1 MLEKNM
7 NKLETSFTEERITQL
22 TIDTLLRIGI
32 LVALLFWCFHII
44 SPFLY
49 PIIWGIIIAV
59 ATYGSYQKL
68 SVRIGNRPVLAAVL
82 VSLILLA
89 VLIVPVVLLTD
100 SMATGINVLA
110 EEAKQG
116 TLKIPPPPEAVA
128 GWPLIG
134 EWLHAIW
141 LKASVNIEAVLK
153 QFAPQLKSMG
163 SWLLAAAAEVGF
175 GVLQFVLSIIIAGL
189 LLANAESSKRSAV
202 SFTTRL
208 AGEKGI
214 KFVEIA
220 AKTVNG
226 VTRGILGVAIIQG
239 VLAGLGFLVAGIPG
253 AGLWAFVAM
262 FLAIIQIGL
271 LPVTI
276 PAILYVF
283 STAEPVTAI
292 IFLIWN
298 IIISTMDNILKP
310 LLMGKGAVVPIPI
323 IFLGAIGGFIASGIL
338 GLFTGAIILSIGY
351 SLYLNWVNEGTVSE
365 VEAADVLEPAETE

>member
-1 MLEKNM
+1 M
-7 NKLETSFTEERITQL
+7 NKPETSFTEERITQL
-22 TIDTLLRIGI
+22 TIDTLLRVGI

-163 SWLLAAAAEVGF
+163 TWLLAAAAEVGF

-189 LLANAESSKRSAV
+189 LLANAESSKRSAI

-365 VEAADVLEPAETE
+365 AEAADVLEPAEIE

>member
-1 MLEKNM
+1 MSNP
-7 NKLETSFTEERITQL
+7 ETSFTEERITQL
-22 TIDTLLRIGI
+22 TIDTLLRVGI
-32 LVALLFWCFHII
+32 LAVLLVWCFNII

-59 ATYGSYQKL
+59 ASYGSYQKL
-68 SVRIGNRPVLAAVL
+68 SARIGGRPVLAAVL
-82 VSLILLA
+82 VSIILLA
-89 VLIVPVVLLTD
+89 VLIAPVVLLTE
-100 SMATGINVLA
+100 SMATGITVLA
-110 EEAKQG
+110 DEAKQG

-163 SWLLAAAAEVGF
+163 TWLLSAAADVGF
-175 GVLQFVLSIIIAGL
+175 GVLQFVLSIFIAGL
-189 LLANAESSKRSAV
+189 LLANAKTSKRSAV

-208 AGEKGI
+208 AGDKGI
-214 KFVEIA
+214 KFIEIA

-239 VLAGLGFLVAGIPG
+239 VLAGLGFLVVGIPG

-262 FLAIIQIGL
+262 FLAIIQIGI
-271 LPVTI
+271 LPVTL

-283 STAEPVTAI
+283 STAEPVTGI

-298 IIISTMDNILKP
+298 LIISTMDNILKP
-310 LLMGKGAVVPIPI
+310 LLMGKGAAVPIPI
-323 IFLGAIGGFIASGIL
+323 IFIGAIGGFIASGIL

-351 SLYLNWVNEGTVSE
+351 SLYLNWVNEGVE
-365 VEAADVLEPAETE
+365 VDTADELEPAETE

>member
-1 MLEKNM
+1 M
-7 NKLETSFTEERITQL
+7 NKPGTSFTDERITRL

-32 LVALLFWCFHII
+32 LAALLVWCFDII

-59 ATYGSYQKL
+59 ASYGSYQKL
-68 SVRIGNRPVLAAVL
+68 STRIGNHPVLAAVF
-82 VSLILLA
+82 VSIILLA
-89 VLIVPVVLLTD
+89 VLIVPVVLLTE
-100 SMATGINVLA
+100 SMAAGINVLA
-110 EEAKQG
+110 DEAKQG

-134 EWLHAIW
+134 ESLHAIW

-153 QFAPQLKSMG
+153 QFAPQIKSMG
-163 SWLLAAAAEVGF
+163 SWLLSAAADVGF
-175 GVLQFVLSIIIAGL
+175 GVLQFVLSIIIAGI
-189 LLANAESSKRSAV
+189 LLANAGASKRSAV

-208 AGEKGI
+208 AGDKGI
-214 KFVEIA
+214 KYVEIA

-283 STAEPVTAI
+283 STAEPATAV

-310 LLMGKGAVVPIPI
+310 LLMGKGAAVPIPI

-351 SLYLNWVNEGTVSE
+351 SLYLNWVNEGADSE
-365 VEAADVLEPAETE
+365 AEAVDALEPAETE

>member
-1 MLEKNM
+1 M
-7 NKLETSFTEERITQL
+7 NKSGTDITDERISQL
-22 TIDTLLRIGI
+22 TIDTLIRVGI
-32 LVALLFWCFHII
+32 LAVIMVWCFNII

-59 ATYGSYQKL
+59 ASFGSYQQL
-68 SVRIGNRPVLAAVL
+68 SEKIGNRPVLAAVL
-82 VSLILLA
+82 VSIILLA

-100 SMATGINVLA
+100 SMAAGITVLA
-110 EEAKQG
+110 DEAKQG
-116 TLKIPPPPEAVA
+116 TLKIPPPPESVA
-128 GWPLIG
+128 SWPMIG
-134 EWLHAIW
+134 ESLYAIW

-163 SWLLAAAAEVGF
+163 TWLLSAAADVGF
-175 GVLQFVLSIIIAGL
+175 GVLQFLLSIIIAGL
-189 LLANAESSKRSAV
+189 LLANAETSKRSAT

-208 AGEKGI
+208 AGDKGI

-239 VLAGLGFLVAGIPG
+239 VLAGLGFLVVGIPG

-271 LPVTI
+271 LPVTL

-283 STAEPVTAI
+283 STAEPITAI

-310 LLMGKGAVVPIPI
+310 LLMGKGAAVPIPI
-323 IFLGAIGGFIASGIL
+323 IFLGAIGGFMASGIL

-351 SLYLNWVNEGTVSE
+351 SLYLTWVNDRPDS
-365 VEAADVLEPAETE
+365 EAAYDLEQAEAE

>member
-1 MLEKNM
+1 M
-7 NKLETSFTEERITQL
+7 NKPETSFSEERITQL
-22 TIDTLLRIGI
+22 TIDTLLRVGI

-59 ATYGSYQKL
+59 ASYGSYQKL
-68 SVRIGNRPVLAAVL
+68 SERIGNRPVLAAVL
-82 VSLILLA
+82 VSLILVS

-100 SMATGINVLA
+100 SMATGIHVLA

-116 TLKIPPPPEAVA
+116 TLKIPPPPEGVA

-134 EWLHAIW
+134 ESLHAIW
-141 LKASVNIEAVLK
+141 LKASVNIESVLK

-163 SWLLAAAAEVGF
+163 TWLLSAAADVGF
-175 GVLQFVLSIIIAGL
+175 GVLQFLLSIIIAGL
-189 LLANAESSKRSAV
+189 LLANAETTKRSAV

-208 AGEKGI
+208 AGEKGF

-262 FLAIIQIGL
+262 FLAIIQIGI
-271 LPVTI
+271 LPVTL
-276 PAILYVF
+276 PAIIYMF
-283 STAEPVTAI
+283 STAEPFTAI
-292 IFLIWN
+292 LFLIWN

-351 SLYLNWVNEGTVSE
+351 SLYLNWVNQEIDAEADITDLAKQSE
-365 VEAADVLEPAETE
+365 AE

>member
-1 MLEKNM
+1 M
-7 NKLETSFTEERITQL
+7 NNPETSITDERISQL
-22 TIDTLLRIGI
+22 TIDTLIRVGI
-32 LVALLFWCFHII
+32 LAVILVWCFNII

-59 ATYGSYQKL
+59 ASFGSYQQL
-68 SVRIGNRPVLAAVL
+68 STRIGGRPVLAAIL
-82 VSLILLA
+82 VSIILLA

-100 SMATGINVLA
+100 SMATGITVLA
-110 EEAKQG
+110 DEAKQG

-128 GWPLIG
+128 GWPLVG
-134 EWLHAIW
+134 ESLHAIW

-153 QFAPQLKSMG
+153 QFSPQLKSMG
-163 SWLLAAAAEVGF
+163 SWLLSAAADVGF
-175 GVLQFVLSIIIAGL
+175 GVLQFVLSIVIAGL

-202 SFTTRL
+202 AFTTRL
-208 AGEKGI
+208 AGDKGI
-214 KFVEIA
+214 KFVDIA

-262 FLAIIQIGL
+262 FLAIIQIGI
-271 LPVTI
+271 LPVTL

-283 STAEPVTAI
+283 STAEPVSAI

-298 IIISTMDNILKP
+298 IIISTMDNVLKP
-310 LLMGKGAVVPIPI
+310 LLMGKGAAVPIPI
-323 IFLGAIGGFIASGIL
+323 IFLGAIGGFMASGIL

-351 SLYLNWVNEGTVSE
+351 SLYLNWVNEGADDE
-365 VEAADVLEPAETE
+365 VVVTE

>member
-1 MLEKNM
+1 MSKPEI
-7 NKLETSFTEERITQL
+7 SFNDERITRL
-22 TIDTLLRIGI
+22 TIDTLLRVGI
-32 LVALLFWCFHII
+32 LAALLVWCFAII

-59 ATYGSYQKL
+59 ASYGSYQEL
-68 SVRIGNRPVLAAVL
+68 STRIGNRPVLAAVL
-82 VSLILLA
+82 VSIILLA
-89 VLIVPVVLLTD
+89 VLIFPVVLLTE
-100 SMATGINVLA
+100 SMAAGINVLA
-110 EEAKQG
+110 DEAKQG
-116 TLKIPPPPEAVA
+116 TLKIPPPPEGVA

-134 EWLHAIW
+134 ESLHAIW

-163 SWLLAAAAEVGF
+163 SWLLSAAADVGF
-175 GVLQFVLSIIIAGL
+175 GVLQFVLSIIIAGI
-189 LLANAESSKRSAV
+189 LLANAGASKRSAV

-208 AGEKGI
+208 AGDKGI
-214 KFVEIA
+214 KYVEIA

-283 STAEPVTAI
+283 ATAEPVTAV

-298 IIISTMDNILKP
+298 LIISTMDNILKP
-310 LLMGKGAVVPIPI
+310 LLMGKGAAVPIPI

-351 SLYLNWVNEGTVSE
+351 SLYLNWVNED
-365 VEAADVLEPAETE
+365 ADVDAEVIEEIEHAEAE